1 MVLEMR
7 SYYYLYNRK
16 WRPGKVSKLLCGSA
30 HPGQRAGSLAVA
42 KV

>member
-1 MVLEMR
+1 MVLEMH

-16 WRPGKVSKLLCGSA
+16 RGSGQASELVCGSA

>member
-1 MVLEMR
+1 MVLEICC
-7 SYYYLYNRK
+7 YYYLYNWN
-16 WRPGKVSKLLCGSA
+16 WRSGKVSKLVCGSA